1 MTALPGAS
9 SRALLDRI
17 GCRMSLLA
25 LLQTGCLAAFAI
37 LLLVAGWQDLRTLLI
52 ANRLSLATIA
62 AFAVWAAA
70 GIALGRMSA
79 TTLALAIACSVALF
93 AIAAAGFAGGVL
105 GGADAAGPGRAQR
118 DPHRPDRQARRHA
131 LAVVAARQ
139 PRADLHRRGQAP
151 AVGLR
156 RRCGARPDCG
166 RRAGDRRQAR
176 AGRHARLHGRGP
188 AARHACGEC
197 ADNGDVGGV
206 GLHLRRRS

>member
-1 MTALPGAS
+1 MTVLPGAS

-105 GGADAAGPGRAQR
+105 GGGDVKLLSAASLFAGPAHIA
-118 DPHRPDRQARRHA
+118 DFLVVTA
-131 LAVVAARQ
+131 LAGGVIGLALLA
-139 PRADLHRRGQAP
+139 GAP
-151 AVGLR
+151 IGPATPANDGTVR
-156 RRCGARPDCG
+156 
-166 RRAGDRRQAR
+166 
-176 AGRHARLHGRGP
+176 ARLRIGMPYGP
-188 AARHACGEC
+188 AIT
-197 ADNGDVGGV
+197 VGG
-206 GLHLRRRS
+206 LWIAAALYRS